1 MVASAPAPVEGDVVA
16 NAGPAEGGYWLPN
29 LFSNLLNEQM
39 VGSAG
44 PGGEGSYP
52 IAGILDNLFFSTTGG
67 DGMVAAAQDQNGPLT
82 SFWSNLFSNND
93 DRVSAKRDYGDEN
106 LPYCEDV

>member
-29 LFSNLLNEQM
+29 LFSNLLNEPM

-44 PGGEGSYP
+44 PHHW
-52 IAGILDNLFFSTTGG
+52 N
-67 DGMVAAAQDQNGPLT
+67 
-82 SFWSNLFSNND
+82 
-93 DRVSAKRDYGDEN
+93 GDEN
-106 LPYCEDV
+106 LPS